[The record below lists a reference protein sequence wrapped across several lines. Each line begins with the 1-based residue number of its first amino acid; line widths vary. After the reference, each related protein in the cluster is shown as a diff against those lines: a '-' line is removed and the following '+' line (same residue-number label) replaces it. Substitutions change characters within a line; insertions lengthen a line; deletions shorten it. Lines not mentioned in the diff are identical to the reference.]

1 MEKIGVKQATSKGYI
16 ECPIPGCADFA
27 YPESKLRRGRVQ
39 FSWGR
44 PISPTITCGSN
55 VCKIIKWERDS
66 REDGTIQGY

>member
-39 FSWGR
+39 FSTGGFVKSYFNLWF
-44 PISPTITCGSN
+44 
-55 VCKIIKWERDS
+55 
-66 REDGTIQGY
+66 